1 MPDHPTPPQVPQID
15 DAACQVCRTCAARKV
30 CRVKAILAIDPGE
43 APFIDAS
50 LCYGCLI
57 CIPACPFGAI
67 TT

>member
-1 MPDHPTPPQVPQID
+1 MPDHPTPPRIPSVD
-15 DAACQVCRTCAARKV
+15 DDVCLACRKCKARQV

-57 CIPACPFGAI
+57 CVPACPAGAI
-67 TT
+67 IT